1 LPAMQIAAY
10 DTDLAYI
17 HDQGFGGYARGVAP
31 GLLALLRQ
39 AGAENRRVVD
49 LGCGSG
55 IWARELVDA
64 GFEATGVDI
73 SAAMIE
79 IARQRVPEAEFHVGS
94 FLKFPLPPCL
104 AVTALSEVF
113 NYLFD
118 AQNSLG
124 AIERVCRDAFDA
136 LPRGGHLIFDAAA
149 PGRSRGRTQAFS
161 EGEDWTCLVEYRHEP
176 DRLVRRIVSF
186 RKMGETYRRREETH
200 SQQLLDEAS
209 VTQMLKHIGFRVQA
223 VRAFGD
229 FPLPEG
235 VVGYVA
241 TKP

>member
-1 LPAMQIAAY
+1 MQVAAY
-10 DTDLAYI
+10 DSDLAYI

-31 GLLALLRQ
+31 GLLALLLQ
-39 AGAENRRVVD
+39 AGIENRRVVD

-55 IWARELVDA
+55 IWARELVNG

-94 FLKFPLPPCL
+94 FLNFPIPPCR
-104 AVTALSEVF
+104 AVTALGEVF

-124 AIERVCRDAFDA
+124 AVEQVCRSAFDA
-136 LPRGGHLIFDAAA
+136 LPHGGCLIFDAAA
-149 PGRSRGRTQAFS
+149 PGRCLGRTQAFS
-161 EGEDWTCLVEYRHEP
+161 EGEDWTCLVDYRHEP
-176 DRLVRRIVSF
+176 NRLVRRIVTF
-186 RKMGETYRRREETH
+186 RKIGESYRRHEETH
-200 SQQLLDEAS
+200 CQQLLDEAS
-209 VTQMLKHIGFRVQA
+209 VVKMLAGIGFRGQA

-229 FPLPEG
+229 FSLPEG
-235 VVGYVA
+235 VVGYLA
-241 TKP
+241 AKP